1 MSADRVAGT
10 QWTLGTEAGAMADI
24 VLITCFMFW
33 EKQAFP
39 YLMEHCLG
47 AGQRYTLRV
56 GVSGLRICFAL
67 AVFPR
72 TQLHAY

>member
-39 YLMEHCLG
+39 YLMEHTVQEVTC
-47 AGQRYTLRV
+47 T
-56 GVSGLRICFAL
+56 VSVQDSA
-67 AVFPR
+67 
-72 TQLHAY
+72 TH